1 MTSNAV
7 SEVPFRAW
15 RFPLERVPT
24 NAQARFAYWEE
35 VPVTKLRARQHMVM
49 DGLHTPHVM
58 PRGRISD
65 PV

>member
-35 VPVTKLRARQHMVM
+35 FPSPNCEP
-49 DGLHTPHVM
+49 DN
-58 PRGRISD
+58 IW
-65 PV
+65 